1 MRKDPVAVRPPDD
14 DAMESVRGPAE
25 TGPRNWLSHATEPHI
40 LYPAIAALALA
51 GIWGTTLN
59 LVTEERATAERRAAS
74 LARELT
80 ETYEAHVLRAIHEID
95 KTLKVVKYA
104 HELRGP
110 KQALEELKMRALL
123 PPTMLFTVAIADGK
137 GEIVASNRPM
147 VMTNVADRSYFKGVR
162 ESDDLVI
169 GLPQQSPGAGA
180 WTVQFGRRLDAI
192 DDSFSGIAMVSV
204 DSAFFVSSYELSR
217 LGERGF
223 LGILGADGVFRAG
236 RIGETVTAG
245 ETADYASIVPRSEA
259 EEVEATVSTNP
270 WDGVRRYTSAGQLYD
285 YPLAVIVGLSED
297 DQMASV
303 QRAVRLHLW
312 LAAGASVLLLLVVAA
327 LGRMSLQLKQSR
339 QLAVKEHIAYAAR
352 AEHRANHDGL
362 TALPNRSLFS
372 ALLKRSISQAGR
384 YDRRLAVLFLDL
396 DRFKYINDTLGH
408 DAGDELL
415 KEVARRLEGCVR
427 ESDTVARLGGDE
439 FVVLMPELDDESA
452 AAQVA
457 RKVLAAIARPYSVAG
472 HEFCVTA
479 SVGICIYPRDGL
491 DEQALTMN
499 ADIAMYQAKKEGKNR
514 FQFHS
519 GELSATLLER
529 FSLESDLRVAISRG
543 ELELHYQPKRNIRAD
558 RITGMEA
565 LLRWN
570 HPGLGVVAPM
580 RFIPIAEESGLMVAI
595 GKWAIRTACAQNV
608 AWQEQGLPR
617 LGIAINL
624 TSRQF
629 SDEHL
634 LADLKEVLAETG
646 MDAELLE
653 LEFSESLLMRDVAGA
668 MRTLSELRDMG
679 VRIAIDDFGIAYS
692 SLTSLRRFPLDSIKI
707 DRSFIRDI
715 VSVAEGRELAKA
727 VISMGRSLSLNIVA
741 QGVETREQAEFLRD
755 NACVEFLG
763 FYLGRPVPAGQMVD
777 LLRQQAGAEPA
788 EPKAVHD
795 A

>member
-1 MRKDPVAVRPPDD
+1 
-14 DAMESVRGPAE
+14 
-25 TGPRNWLSHATEPHI
+25 
-40 LYPAIAALALA
+40 
-51 GIWGTTLN
+51 
-59 LVTEERATAERRAAS
+59 
-74 LARELT
+74 
-80 ETYEAHVLRAIHEID
+80 
-95 KTLKVVKYA
+95 
-104 HELRGP
+104 
-110 KQALEELKMRALL
+110 
-123 PPTMLFTVAIADGK
+123 
-137 GEIVASNRPM
+137 
-147 VMTNVADRSYFKGVR
+147 
-162 ESDDLVI
+162 
-169 GLPQQSPGAGA
+169 
-180 WTVQFGRRLDAI
+180 
-192 DDSFSGIAMVSV
+192 
-204 DSAFFVSSYELSR
+204 
-217 LGERGF
+217 
-223 LGILGADGVFRAG
+223 
-236 RIGETVTAG
+236 
-245 ETADYASIVPRSEA
+245 
-259 EEVEATVSTNP
+259 
-270 WDGVRRYTSAGQLYD
+270 
-285 YPLAVIVGLSED
+285 
-297 DQMASV
+297 
-303 QRAVRLHLW
+303 
-312 LAAGASVLLLLVVAA
+312 
-327 LGRMSLQLKQSR
+327 
-339 QLAVKEHIAYAAR
+339 
-352 AEHRANHDGL
+352 
-362 TALPNRSLFS
+362 
-372 ALLKRSISQAGR
+372 
-384 YDRRLAVLFLDL
+384 
-396 DRFKYINDTLGH
+396 
-408 DAGDELL
+408 
-415 KEVARRLEGCVR
+415 
-427 ESDTVARLGGDE
+427 
-439 FVVLMPELDDESA
+439 
-452 AAQVA
+452 
-457 RKVLAAIARPYSVAG
+457 VAG

-491 DEQALTMN
+491 DEQTLTMN